1 MNYKKSKK
9 IIICTLDDSY
19 KWFKSENWLKF
30 IDSDL
35 ESIIVIKGGPYSYKN
50 KTLYTVEKQ
59 MTNHKNISFLTLNNN
74 DNITEILLKKITE
87 RIEDDLYIFFA
98 NNEPLYYDMKP
109 KLEKIYAGVFYND
122 IIDFRTI
129 DKKLIKPKTD
139 YMAAN
144 IVSGLI
150 SDSKDTG
157 IDDYEEISDEDE
169 CVEDLIPEID
179 EDLINNKNKEPK
191 DENLK
196 NNSNHKQVPNEDF
209 QKNKSS
215 NVSEKE
221 EKIEEE
227 NNEENSTFHKTI
239 KKFPDKVYAGSD
251 DTGSKIREIEKK
263 IFAEKFDIK
272 ELNLTRTPV
281 SESKAKL
288 VCDLQ
293 LRCIQDIDYLI
304 KGIKERNFTFE
315 QYIKIINLFLIT
327 DEIKSLKTNL
337 CSTFAISEHKLDI
350 KPNAY
355 KYIKTEIEYY
365 KDVCNLLYQGDK
377 WDR

>member
-30 IDSDL
+30 IDPNI

-50 KTLYTVEKQ
+50 KTLYTIEKQ
-59 MTNHKNISFLTLNNN
+59 MKEQKNISFLILKEN
-74 DNITEILLKKITE
+74 DIVTDVLLKKITE

-98 NNEPLYYDMKP
+98 NNEPLFYDMRP

-139 YMAAN
+139 YQTAD

-150 SDSKDTG
+150 AESESKYITNEDNEDMEDVDD
-157 IDDYEEISDEDE
+157 IDDSIPDIEEDIDEEQTEDE
-169 CVEDLIPEID
+169 LNDNTDQEQKAKEASTKQQS
-179 EDLINNKNKEPK
+179 ETQENK
-191 DENLK
+191 D
-196 NNSNHKQVPNEDF
+196 NH
-209 QKNKSS
+209 
-215 NVSEKE
+215 
-221 EKIEEE
+221 
-227 NNEENSTFHKTI
+227 STFHKTI

-272 ELNLTRTPV
+272 ELNMTRSPV

-288 VCDLQ
+288 ICDLQ

-304 KGIKERNFTFE
+304 KGIKEMSFTFE

-327 DEIKSLKTNL
+327 DDVNSLKTNI
-337 CSTFAISEHKLDI
+337 CSTFAMSEHKLDI

-355 KYIKTEIEYY
+355 KYLRAEIEYY
-365 KDVCNLLYQGDK
+365 KEVCNLLYQGDK